1 MLRALIQPSAAFV
14 LMSRVCQCSDLS
26 PSPPGQAGLCTE
38 LAAQGAAT
46 VIPTTPGNGDRR
58 CLLFLSSL
66 RRHPSAQLDFSM
78 RPCRQYCF
86 WIILCDQWRV
96 HRCLWFFENRGD
108 DMSTRVFCVYIYI
121 IYIHN
126 FSRVNHGEGEWGSMC
141 DVVRG
146 VKVQQLA
153 AGVVYTYLY
162 LSVPCTMLD
171 VCGGCHCQ
179 CQHFRLCKLE
189 RRDVRFRDSGC
200 LVRHFSWM

>member
-1 MLRALIQPSAAFV
+1 MIS
-14 LMSRVCQCSDLS
+14 
-26 PSPPGQAGLCTE
+26 G
-38 LAAQGAAT
+38 
-46 VIPTTPGNGDRR
+46 
-58 CLLFLSSL
+58 
-66 RRHPSAQLDFSM
+66 
-78 RPCRQYCF
+78 
-86 WIILCDQWRV
+86 
-96 HRCLWFFENRGD
+96 
-108 DMSTRVFCVYIYI
+108 VYIAAYGSLKTVVMICLHECFVCIYI
-121 IYIHN
+121 KYIHN
-126 FSRVNHGEGEWGSMC
+126 FSRVNQGECEWGSMC